1 MPLVIKE
8 EQISEAAEPI
18 IIVESS
24 KPVEEAKTHKEST
37 PEVMMNLK
45 FKRPDYVV
53 DSPLKEPV
61 TFQSVS
67 LYVEPPQE
75 SSAETKL
82 TNDLNEKTSNLTS
95 FSPNGFG
102 QQQQHH
108 ALSISNLTENL
119 NKYQQSINY
128 IHQQK
133 QFYNH
138 YQAAAA
144 NKQHSNFNN
153 SNNNNTNNK
162 SHSSVSKSLSEPMN
176 ENQNLI
182 SSKSN
187 KMMSDLLLKQ
197 AAAAAGNYQNA
208 KSFSNQMALIKTQSS
223 QFSNGLA
230 NGMTN

>member
-8 EQISEAAEPI
+8 EQISEVAEPI
-18 IIVESS
+18 IAEST
-24 KPVEEAKTHKEST
+24 KPVEEAKIHKESA
-37 PEVMMNLK
+37 PEVMLNLK
-45 FKRPDYVV
+45 FKRPEYAVE
-53 DSPLKEPV
+53 SPLKEV
-61 TFQSVS
+61 VASQSKNLS
-67 LYVEPPQE
+67 EPPQD
-75 SSAETKL
+75 SAAETKIA
-82 TNDLNEKTSNLTS
+82 NDLNEQTCNLTS
-95 FSPNGFG
+95 FSPNGFV
-102 QQQQHH
+102 QQHH

-128 IHQQK
+128 LHQQK

-153 SNNNNTNNK
+153 INNNNNNNNNK

-182 SSKSN
+182 SNKSN

-208 KSFSNQMALIKTQSS
+208 KSFSNQMALMKTQSS
-223 QFSNGLA
+223 QFPTGLT
-230 NGMTN
+230 NGMTK